1 MTRGIIPPSDISAY
15 FQYGSFVAPR
25 KRLTKS
31 IGNTGRKRTRKS
43 AESFFPSPRARTLSP
58 ALLPLSRFST
68 YSPPRNQ
75 PSRYVTVISSAIPA
89 RFIAIAE
96 AVGNAMPT
104 EIYIIDAGIINSTD
118 LTANTPIITATA
130 AAVLPAPA
138 TRARIS
144 ILVSLS

>member
-1 MTRGIIPPSDISAY
+1 M
-15 FQYGSFVAPR
+15 
-25 KRLTKS
+25 
-31 IGNTGRKRTRKS
+31 
-43 AESFFPSPRARTLSP
+43 
-58 ALLPLSRFST
+58 
-68 YSPPRNQ
+68 
-75 PSRYVTVISSAIPA
+75 TVISSAMPA

-118 LTANTPIITATA
+118 LTVNTPIITATA